1 METLLVINSSAR
13 VTRSI
18 TRRLTARFADGWKAN
33 HPGGEIISRDVGLN
47 PPPPVDESWIAAAF
61 AAPAERTP
69 AMHALGLSET
79 LINEIVTADAI
90 VLGVPMYDFGMPA
103 QLKAYVDQVVRIGR
117 TFAFD
122 ATAADPYRPLLASK
136 PVLAILSAGD
146 GALHIGGALAH
157 LNFLEP
163 HLQTVLG
170 FIGLND
176 VTFVRAG
183 YDEYQDDRTK
193 RSLAAAE
200 SAVDR
205 LLQRFAVAQ
214 PDEEPQPSSSRS
226 LEDRGAM
233 LQT

>member
-1 METLLVINSSAR
+1 M
-13 VTRSI
+13 
-18 TRRLTARFADGWKAN
+18 
-33 HPGGEIISRDVGLN
+33 N

-61 AAPAERTP
+61 AAPTERTP
-69 AMHALGLSET
+69 AMHDALALSET

-90 VLGVPMYDFGMPA
+90 ILGVPMYNFGMPA

-122 ATAADPYRPLLASK
+122 ATAADSYRPLLASK
-136 PVLAILSAGD
+136 VLAILSAGD

-163 HLQTVLG
+163 HLQTILG

-183 YDEYQDDRTK
+183 NDEYQGDRTK

-200 SAVDR
+200 SAVDK

-214 PDEEPQPSSSRS
+214 PDEEPQPSSSPPCQ
-226 LEDRGAM
+226 DRGAM